1 MINTIRLIIII
12 IILFISLIGVYKYY
26 NMFLVINLIF
36 NINQIW
42 FVYFFCLIVVG
53 SILLGYLVG
62 EILINII
69 KDFFK
74 KSKRSF

>member
-1 MINTIRLIIII
+1 VINTIRLIIII

>member
-1 MINTIRLIIII
+1 
-12 IILFISLIGVYKYY
+12 
-26 NMFLVINLIF
+26 MFLVINLIF

>member
-1 MINTIRLIIII
+1 MINIIRLIIVI

-26 NMFLVINLIF
+26 NMFLIINLIF
-36 NINQIW
+36 NVNQIW

-53 SILLGYLVG
+53 SIMLGYFVG
-62 EILINII
+62 EILINIVH
-69 KDFFK
+69 DFLK